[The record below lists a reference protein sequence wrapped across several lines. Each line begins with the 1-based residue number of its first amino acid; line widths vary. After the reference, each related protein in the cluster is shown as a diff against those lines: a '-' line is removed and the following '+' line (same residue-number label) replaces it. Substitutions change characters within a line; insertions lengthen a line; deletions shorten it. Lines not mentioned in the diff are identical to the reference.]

1 MTLAKSFD
9 PETYESRV
17 TRMWERAELFRA
29 RPEEGGEPF
38 SLVIPPP
45 NVTGSLHTGHA
56 LDYTLQDIVI
66 RQQRMAGRNAVWVPG
81 SDHAGIAT
89 QMVVERELERR
100 GESRLEMGREA
111 FLERVWAWKDD
122 YRQRIVDTLKRLGC
136 SCDWSRERFTLDP
149 GFSRAVR
156 ETFVT
161 LYEEGLIYR
170 GTRLINW
177 SPALRTSISDLE
189 VDREEPEEGEMW
201 SFAYPIEGGGEIVV
215 ATTRP
220 ETMLGDT
227 AIAVHPDDER
237 YRELIGRSVE
247 HPFFP
252 DRTIPIV
259 ADDVLADPEQGTGA
273 VKVTPAHDFNDF
285 ECGRRHDLPQV
296 NILTEDARINENGG
310 EFAGMDRF
318 EAREAVKQALTDRG
332 LYRGSRRHMYTPGR
346 CQRSG
351 VIVEPRLSTQWFL
364 AMEPLAGPALD
375 AVRSGKI
382 EFVPRTWEKTYFHW
396 LENIQ
401 DWCIS
406 RQLWWGHRIPAW
418 YCRDCGEVTVAR
430 EDPDACPSCG
440 SAGIEQDPDVLD
452 TWFSSQLWPFGVFGW
467 PEQTEDL
474 RRYYPTDV
482 LVTGF
487 DIIFFWVAR
496 MIMSGLHLAG
506 DVPFRKVLYHGL
518 VRDAQGAKMSKS
530 RGNAIDPKEI
540 MDEHGVDAVRFTL
553 SALASPGSDLSLSEN
568 RLAGYR
574 AFLNKLWNAARFLL
588 MRLPGGDGF
597 ERETLQASRLDD
609 LDRFLVGSYLEL
621 TERVDRA
628 YAEFRYDHACEAIY
642 HFLWNTFCD
651 WSIELSKPDLGD
663 GADPDRARARM
674 TVLVDVLDGTL
685 RLLHPIAPFITE
697 ELWQNLPRRAEDPGH
712 LAVARMPGSGD
723 PVLPLPT
730 DFDAQAARERVERW
744 LIAPVSGA
752 RTLRSEAGIAP
763 SAAVRLRLLP
773 RQDGGREAMESF
785 ADRIAVLARAE
796 EVHVLDGRPPDEP
809 SLRHVLETVEV
820 VIPMAGA
827 LDIDKERERLTR
839 EKKKLEKD
847 LAACGKKLG
856 NPSFVEKAPEEVVA
870 KEREKQASLE
880 ARLGQVDELLGQLS

>member
-1 MTLAKSFD
+1 MTLTKAFD

-17 TRMWERAELFRA
+17 ARLWEDADLFRA
-29 RPEEGGEPF
+29 HPEQGKTPF

-45 NVTGSLHTGHA
+45 NVTGSLHIGHA

-66 RQQRMAGRNAVWVPG
+66 RQRRMAGYDALWVPG

-89 QMVVERELERR
+89 QMVVERELEKR
-100 GESRLEMGREA
+100 GENRLEMGREA

-122 YRQRIVDTLKRLGC
+122 YRQRIVETLRRLGC

-156 ETFVT
+156 ETFVR
-161 LYEEGLIYR
+161 LYEQGLIYR

-177 SPALRTSISDLE
+177 SPALRTSLSDLE

-201 SFAYPIEGGGEIVV
+201 SFAYPVAGGGEIVV

-227 AIAVHPDDER
+227 AIAVHPDDPR
-237 YRELIGRSVE
+237 YAPLVGKRVG

-252 DRTIPIV
+252 EREIPIV
-259 ADDVLADPEQGTGA
+259 ADGILADPEQGTGA

-285 ECGRRHDLPQV
+285 ECGRRHGLPEI

-310 EFAGMDRF
+310 PFAGMDRF
-318 EAREAVKQALTDRG
+318 EAREAVKRALTDKG
-332 LYRGSRRHMYTPGR
+332 LFRGSRKHMYTPGR

-364 AMEPLAGPALD
+364 KMEPLAGPALE
-375 AVRSGKI
+375 AVRSGRI
-382 EFVPRTWEKTYFHW
+382 RFVPGSWEKTYFHW

-418 YCRDCGEVTVAR
+418 YCGDCGAVSVSRT
-430 EDPDACPSCG
+430 DPDACTSCG
-440 SAGIEQDPDVLD
+440 SARLEQDPDVLD

-467 PEQTEDL
+467 PDRTEDL
-474 RRYYPTDV
+474 ARYYPTDV

-496 MIMSGLHLAG
+496 MIMSGVHLAG
-506 DVPFRKVLYHGL
+506 DVPFRTVLYHGL

-530 RGNAIDPKEI
+530 RGNAVDPKQI

-553 SALASPGSDLSLSEN
+553 AALASPGSDLSLSEQ

-574 AFLNKLWNAARFLL
+574 AFLNKLWNATRFLL
-588 MRLPGGDGF
+588 MRLPGGEAF
-597 ERETLQASRLDD
+597 QREALSAGQLDD
-609 LDRFLVGSYLEL
+609 LDRFLIASYLDL
-621 TERVDRA
+621 VERVHRA
-628 YAEFRYDHACEAIY
+628 YEEYRYDHACEAIY

-651 WSIELSKPDLGD
+651 WSIELSKPDL
-663 GADPDRARARM
+663 ADEADSPRARARM

-685 RLLHPIAPFITE
+685 RLLHPVAPFITE
-697 ELWQNLPRRAEDPGH
+697 ELWQNLPAREGASAH
-712 LAVARMPGSGD
+712 LATAAMPTPDD
-723 PVLPLPT
+723 PALPLPSE
-730 DFDAQAARERVERW
+730 FDREEARERVERW

-752 RTLRSEAGIAP
+752 RTLRAEADIAP
-763 SAAVRLRLLP
+763 SVSVRLRLRP
-773 RQDGGREAMESF
+773 RQEGGLEAMRAF
-785 ADRIAVLARAE
+785 AERIAVLTRAE
-796 EVHVLDGRPPDEP
+796 PVEVLDREPPEEP
-809 SLRHVLETVEV
+809 SLRQVLDTVEV

-827 LDIDKERERLTR
+827 IDIDKERERLSR
-839 EKKKLEKD
+839 ERQKLQKE
-847 LAACGKKLG
+847 LGACEKKLG
-856 NPSFVEKAPEEVVA
+856 NPSFVERAPAEVVD
-870 KEREKQASLE
+870 KERAKQASLE
-880 ARLGQVDELLGQLS
+880 ARLVQVDELLAQLA